1 MTKKMVKFTVT
12 VAALAMTLLMTQ
24 CRKPNVQT
32 PGGSYEGT
40 SQYITFSTGDNS
52 KITISPVGTV
62 LEFKWQNTD
71 KLYVYGSQTGEF
83 NDGQYC
89 GELRITKG
97 VGGTKAEFSGRLDNI
112 PDGGFIRFYY
122 FASGFD
128 ATTHTTTVDLSSQ
141 DGTLATLA
149 NKFVAVSENIPFKKG
164 KQYYESPL
172 TVPYALANFDLH
184 LFSGDGAVT
193 MKGNAKNCIS
203 VDEHGVLQYTAAV
216 GTNGDVTLSNVPTS
230 SSDYYVAIMPV
241 NGGIYF
247 SGNGVISETSSKKF
261 VEDKYYTSG
270 TSSSPTGQPI
280 LVPNADYLPGVFSV
294 SATEQV
300 RFSKG
305 NLQYLGKGTDA
316 SHSDPVWRFAD
327 HQWDI
332 MGASYY
338 DGTVGTDKNYG
349 NVNFGIYY
357 TTFNS
362 TINPNGPFGGGST
375 TNVTYSGVIDESTN
389 KEAWDLFIKAET
401 GFKDTFAPGASG
413 NGWRQLKYFGDK
425 SSEWRYLINRV
436 YKMDGSTIIPRY
448 GMGKVHG
455 VLGIILLPDDM
466 NNVEELLGEGV
477 WEFGKCVEAY
487 STGVYIKAVEYNDT
501 DWRKLESAGAVFIP
515 CAGWR
520 WGTNA
525 VYNVNIEGQ
534 YYHTADKDYFF
545 SFVTNSYNVGKLLL
559 TPESSVS
566 YGNHAPI
573 RLVHGVSAGTK

>member
-1 MTKKMVKFTVT
+1 MTNKIMKFTMT
-12 VAALAMTLLMTQ
+12 VAALAMTMLMAQ
-24 CRKPNVQT
+24 CRKPDL
-32 PGGSYEGT
+32 PMLGGNYEGT

-141 DGTLATLA
+141 DGTLTTLA
-149 NKFVAVSENIPFKKG
+149 NKFVAVSDNIPFKKG

-193 MKGNAKNCIS
+193 MKGNANNCIS
-203 VDEHGVLQYTAAV
+203 VDEHGALRYTAA

-230 SSDYYVAIMPV
+230 SSNYYVAIMPV
-241 NGGIYF
+241 DRGIYF

-261 VEDKYYTSG
+261 EKDKYYTSG
-270 TSSSPTGQPI
+270 TSSSPTGDPI
-280 LVPNADYLPGVFSV
+280 LVPEADYLPGLFSV
-294 SATEQV
+294 GDGKQV

-305 NLQYLGKGTDA
+305 NLQYLGKGTDETHNA
-316 SHSDPVWRFAD
+316 AVWRFAD

-332 MGASYY
+332 MGASY
-338 DGTVGTDKNYG
+338 DNGTLGGTKRCG
-349 NVNFGIYY
+349 NVNFNGYY
-357 TTFNS
+357 TAYNS
-362 TINPNGPFGGGST
+362 TKNTDRPWLDGCNA
-375 TNVTYSGVIDESTN
+375 SGVINQSTN
-389 KEAWDLFIKAET
+389 KEAWDLFVNSET
-401 GFKDTFAPGASG
+401 GFSSTFS
-413 NGWRQLKYFGDK
+413 GWRQLEYFGYLN
-425 SSEWRYLINRV
+425 SEWRYLINRK
-436 YKMDGSTIIPRY
+436 YKMEGSTIIPRY
-448 GMGKVHG
+448 GMGYVHN

-477 WEFGKCVEAY
+477 WKFGRYVQ
-487 STGVYIKAVEYNDT
+487 YNASGNNLSDVFDVGNYNENQWQT
-501 DWRKLESAGAVFIP
+501 LESAGAVFLP

-520 WGTNA
+520 QGA
-525 VYNVNIEGQ
+525 LVVDNVNTQGRFNHKTGTKGIPLFMFNEG
-534 YYHTADKDYFF
+534 YVSPENDWAD
-545 SFVTNSYNVGKLLL
+545 
-559 TPESSVS
+559 
-566 YGNHAPI
+566 GNHAPI
-573 RLVHGVSAGTK
+573 RLVQDVPASTK